1 MIPDSRL
8 VFLIAATA
16 PLWLLALVSPALL
29 PIPVAAIGALA
40 AAAGVSWLLAP
51 GRRSVAIQRF
61 IPPRF
66 SLGDEQE
73 VTMTLTLSGRR
84 GADVEVR
91 DHVPPNLL
99 VTAQAPRVSVTPGAA
114 AAVSYR
120 VRSLQRGAA
129 PFPAVTVRTRGGLGL
144 VRRQFTVAH
153 RSDAKV
159 YPSFLRAH
167 RYDLLAVADRREEAT
182 RIPRTARGHG
192 SDFESLRPY
201 TPGDDLR
208 RIDWKTTAKRG
219 FLVSRTF
226 RVDRGQQ
233 LTVLLDAGRFMA
245 ERLGERTRFEHAVNA
260 AVMLSSTAQTRGD
273 SVSVACF
280 SNRME
285 SFLPAIRGRETVA
298 RVLETLA
305 DVQARPVESDYWHVF
320 SQVLARLRKR
330 CLIVLFCEV
339 LDRASSA
346 ALLHSLARSAA
357 KHLILVVVLVDELV
371 GAAAEAPAEA
381 PAAAAARPV
390 GGAAAHEPAAVPPG
404 FYRTAAAS
412 HVLLERILALNEMR
426 SRGIL
431 VLETTP
437 ERLSLDV
444 INRYLGIRKTSV
456 L

>member
-1 MIPDSRL
+1 M
-8 VFLIAATA
+8 
-16 PLWLLALVSPALL
+16 
-29 PIPVAAIGALA
+29 
-40 AAAGVSWLLAP
+40 
-51 GRRSVAIQRF
+51 
-61 IPPRF
+61 
-66 SLGDEQE
+66 
-73 VTMTLTLSGRR
+73 
-84 GADVEVR
+84 
-91 DHVPPNLL
+91 
-99 VTAQAPRVSVTPGAA
+99 
-114 AAVSYR
+114 
-120 VRSLQRGAA
+120 
-129 PFPAVTVRTRGGLGL
+129 TVRTRGGLGL
-144 VRRQFTVAH
+144 VRRQFTVTH
-153 RSDAKV
+153 PSMGKV

-201 TPGDDLR
+201 APGDDVR

-233 LTVLLDAGRFMA
+233 LTILLDAGRFMA
-245 ERLGERTRFEHAVNA
+245 ERLGEKTRFEHAVNA

-285 SFLPAIRGRETVA
+285 SFLPAVKGRSTVA

-305 DVQARPVESDYWHVF
+305 DVQARAVESDYWHVF

-357 KHLILVVVLVDELV
+357 KHLVLAVVLVDELV
-371 GAAAEAPAEA
+371 AAAAEALPAGA
-381 PAAAAARPV
+381 RTAGKPAADVSAS
-390 GGAAAHEPAAVPPG
+390 
-404 FYRTAAAS
+404 YRRAAAS
-412 HVLLERILALNEMR
+412 HVVLERILALEEMR

-437 ERLSLDV
+437 ERLGLDV

>member
-8 VFLIAATA
+8 VLLIAATA
-16 PLWLLALVSPALL
+16 PLWLLAIVSPALL
-29 PIPVAAIGALA
+29 PVPVAAVGALA
-40 AAAGVSWLLAP
+40 AAAAVSWLLAP
-51 GRRSVAIQRF
+51 GPRSLTIQRS

-73 VTMTLTLSGRR
+73 VTLTVSGRR

-99 VTAQAPRVSVTPGAA
+99 VTAQPPRVSLAPGAA
-114 AAVSYR
+114 TAISYR

-129 PFPAVTVRTRGGLGL
+129 PFPAMTVRTRSGMGL

-153 RSDAKV
+153 RSVGKV
-159 YPSFLRAH
+159 YPPFLRAH

-201 TPGDDLR
+201 ATGDDLR

-233 LTVLLDAGRFMA
+233 LTILLDAGRFMA
-245 ERLGERTRFEHAVNA
+245 ERLGERTRFEHAVSA
-260 AVMLSSTAQTRGD
+260 AVMLASTAQTRGD

-285 SFLPAIRGRETVA
+285 SFLPAIKGKALVA

-357 KHLILVVVLVDELV
+357 KHLILAVVLVDELV
-371 GAAAEAPAEA
+371 GAAAEAP
-381 PAAAAARPV
+381 
-390 GGAAAHEPAAVPPG
+390 G
-404 FYRTAAAS
+404 FYRAAAAS
-412 HVLLERILALNEMR
+412 HVVLERILALNEMR